1 MTPRHPR
8 SLRRMRFHGWMQ
20 SQPPAPSRDPRDA
33 WRLIQEWLSMWPE
46 LRSQLATRMRDGIH
60 RFAQTVWILA
70 AFVCLCSVAI
80 GELTRRSGVEHLL
93 ALSALPVVFLAFR
106 YVLLA
111 GSSDDS
117 LRIRRLMENAAELG
131 GFVAVVVGAYELHLA
146 SQGRV
151 LGYVFLL
158 LAAARFAP
166 KLHGISGRAPEPI
179 TRRVRWYLDLW
190 GLGMLAITMFAQAWS
205 LTMPQ
210 AWSLIRVQGELS
222 HPPVHGV
229 LIAGVW
235 FPAVLA
241 VVLIGW
247 PVAKRLMTGGL
258 TPIGADGR
266 RRLFVRHLLVS
277 LVLSGLTGA
286 LALEPLGQPMLGW
299 TLGLIVGLVA
309 SGVWEA
315 LVRSNALL
323 RGPGPLIWGFGL
335 FLIFAGVHEAIA
347 APGQTHT
354 GPAEWAAAITLSM
367 GVWVEWRVV
376 RQVLGLKGR
385 PRSAHGDPRVS

>member
-1 MTPRHPR
+1 M
-8 SLRRMRFHGWMQ
+8 
-20 SQPPAPSRDPRDA
+20 
-33 WRLIQEWLSMWPE
+33 
-46 LRSQLATRMRDGIH
+46 TRMRDGIH

-80 GELTRRSGVEHLL
+80 GELTQRSGAEHLL

-117 LRIRRLMENAAELG
+117 LRIRGLMENAAELG
-131 GFVAVVVGAYELHLA
+131 GFVAVLVGAYELHLA
-146 SQGRV
+146 WQGRV
-151 LGYVFLL
+151 LGYMFLL

-166 KLHGISGRAPEPI
+166 KLRGISGRAPEPI
-179 TRRVRWYLDLW
+179 TGRVKWYLALW

-210 AWSLIRVQGELS
+210 AWSLTMLIRFHEDLP

-229 LIAGVW
+229 LIVGVW
-235 FPAVLA
+235 LPALLA

-266 RRLFVRHLLVS
+266 RRFFVRHLLIS
-277 LVLSGLTGA
+277 LVLSGLAGA
-286 LALEPLGQPMLGW
+286 LALKPLGQPMLGW

-309 SGVWEA
+309 SGAWEA
-315 LVRSNALL
+315 VVRSNALL

-335 FLIFAGVHEAIA
+335 FLIFAGVRGVVVG
-347 APGQTHT
+347 PSQTHP
-354 GPAEWAAAITLSM
+354 GPVALAAGILLWM
-367 GVWVEWRVV
+367 GMWVEWHVV
-376 RQVLGLKGR
+376 REVLGLKGPGKSVHR
-385 PRSAHGDPRVS
+385 DPSVS

>member
-1 MTPRHPR
+1 
-8 SLRRMRFHGWMQ
+8 
-20 SQPPAPSRDPRDA
+20 
-33 WRLIQEWLSMWPE
+33 
-46 LRSQLATRMRDGIH
+46 MRDEIQ

-70 AFVCLCSVAI
+70 AFVCLFSVVV
-80 GELTRRSGVEHLL
+80 GELGQPGGAKHLL
-93 ALSALPVVFLAFR
+93 DLSFVPAVFLAFR

-117 LRIRRLMENAAELG
+117 LRIRRLMKNAPELG
-131 GFVAVVVGAYELHLA
+131 GFVAVVVGAYELHFA
-146 SQGRV
+146 WQGRV

-166 KLHGISGRAPEPI
+166 KLRGISGRAPEPI
-179 TRRVRWYLDLW
+179 TGRVRWYLALW
-190 GLGMLAITMFAQAWS
+190 GLGTLAIMMFAQAWS

-210 AWSLIRVQGELS
+210 AWSWTMLIRVQGDLP

-229 LIAGVW
+229 LIVGVW

-266 RRLFVRHLLVS
+266 RRFFVRHLLVS

-286 LALEPLGQPMLGW
+286 LALEPLGQPMPGW
-299 TLGLIVGLVA
+299 TLGLIAGLVA
-309 SGVWEA
+309 SGAWEA
-315 LVRSNALL
+315 SVRSNAVL

-335 FLIFAGVHEAIA
+335 FLIFAGVHGAVVG
-347 APGQTHT
+347 PSQTHP
-354 GPAEWAAAITLSM
+354 GAAELAAAILLSM
-367 GVWVEWRVV
+367 GVWVERYVV
-376 RQVLGLKGR
+376 REVLGLKGR
-385 PRSAHGDPRVS
+385 GRSAHGDPSVS

>member
-1 MTPRHPR
+1 
-8 SLRRMRFHGWMQ
+8 MRFHWFMH
-20 SQPPAPSRDPRDA
+20 SEPPAPSRDPRDA
-33 WRLIQEWLSMWPE
+33 WRLIRQWLWRCPE
-46 LRSQLATRMRDGIH
+46 LRSQAMTRMRDEIH

-70 AFVCLCSVAI
+70 AFVCLFSVVV
-80 GELTRRSGVEHLL
+80 GELGQPGGAKHLL
-93 ALSALPVVFLAFR
+93 DLSFVPAVFLAFR

-117 LRIRRLMENAAELG
+117 LRIRRLMKNAPELG
-131 GFVAVVVGAYELHLA
+131 GFVAVVVGAFELHLV

-151 LGYVFLL
+151 LGNVFLL

-166 KLHGISGRAPEPI
+166 KLRGISGRAPEPI
-179 TRRVRWYLDLW
+179 TERVRWYLALW
-190 GLGMLAITMFAQAWS
+190 GFGMLAITMFAQAWA
-205 LTMPQ
+205 LTTPQ
-210 AWSLIRVQGELS
+210 AWSLIRFQGEPS

-229 LIAGVW
+229 LIVGVW

-266 RRLFVRHLLVS
+266 RRFFVRHLLVS

-286 LALEPLGQPMLGW
+286 LALKPLGQPMLSW
-299 TLGLIVGLVA
+299 TLGLIVGLVV

-335 FLIFAGVHEAIA
+335 FLIFAGVHEAIT

-367 GVWVEWRVV
+367 GVWVEWYVV
-376 RQVLGLKGR
+376 REVLGLRGPGK
-385 PRSAHGDPRVS
+385 SAQGDPSVS

>member
-1 MTPRHPR
+1 
-8 SLRRMRFHGWMQ
+8 MRFHGWMQ

-46 LRSQLATRMRDGIH
+46 LRSQLATRTRDEIH
-60 RFAQTVWILA
+60 RFAETVWILA
-70 AFVCLCSVAI
+70 AFVCLFSVVV
-80 GELTRRSGVEHLL
+80 GELGQPGGAKHLL
-93 ALSALPVVFLAFR
+93 DLSFVPAVFLAFR

-117 LRIRRLMENAAELG
+117 LRIRRLMENAPELG
-131 GFVAVVVGAYELHLA
+131 GFVAVVVGADELHLV
-146 SQGRV
+146 SQGRL

-166 KLHGISGRAPEPI
+166 KIRGMSDRAPEAI
-179 TRRVRWYLDLW
+179 AGRVKWYLGLW
-190 GLGMLAITMFAQAWS
+190 GLELLAIAMFAQAWS
-205 LTMPQ
+205 LTMP
-210 AWSLIRVQGELS
+210 VQLPGELP

-229 LIAGVW
+229 LIVGVW
-235 FPAVLA
+235 LPALLAVL
-241 VVLIGW
+241 LIGW
-247 PVAKRLMTGGL
+247 PATKRLMTGGL
-258 TPIGADGR
+258 TQTDTDGR
-266 RRLFVRHLLVS
+266 RRFFVRHLLVS

-286 LALEPLGQPMLGW
+286 FALKPLGQPMLGW
-299 TLGLIVGLVA
+299 TLGLIVGLVV

-376 RQVLGLKGR
+376 REVLGLKGR
-385 PRSAHGDPRVS
+385 GRSAYGDPSVS